1 LAAEYLGFL
10 GLSGVETFIDFA
22 IINYIKNSKND
33 LENAQE

>member
-10 GLSGVETFIDFA
+10 GLSGVEAFIDFA